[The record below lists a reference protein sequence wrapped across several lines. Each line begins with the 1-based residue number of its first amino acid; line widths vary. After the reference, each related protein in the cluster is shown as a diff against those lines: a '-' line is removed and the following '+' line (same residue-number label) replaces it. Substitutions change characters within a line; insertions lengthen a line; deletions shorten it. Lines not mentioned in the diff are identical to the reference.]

1 MNTVFAINFRREAF
15 KREQAKTRRRAVVLG
30 LWVLYFGGLG
40 VVLGLY
46 GLNVSALSQ
55 RVAIVEHQ
63 IQRLRQRPSG
73 ETWRPGQ
80 EEANAIA
87 RHLREPRQWRDRLA
101 RLPFVLPANAR
112 LRSVELNP
120 DNVSGNTDVKLVIT
134 GELRAGAGQDRVQ
147 QVMGFV
153 NQLSRDS
160 VFAAGYHNIRLV
172 STRAL
177 SEGEG
182 AEFVVEC
189 R

>member
-15 KREQAKTRRRAVVLG
+15 QREQARARRRAAVLG
-30 LWVLYFGGLG
+30 LWVLYFGALG

-46 GLNVSALSQ
+46 GLNTSALGQ
-55 RVAIVEHQ
+55 RVRIVERQ
-63 IQRLRQRPSG
+63 IERLRQRPAG
-73 ETWRPGQ
+73 EAWRPGQ
-80 EEANAIA
+80 AEASAIEQ
-87 RHLREPRQWRDRLA
+87 HLRDPRLWCDRLA
-101 RLPFVLPANAR
+101 RLPLVLPANAR
-112 LRSVELNP
+112 VLSLELNP
-120 DNVSGNTDVKLVIT
+120 DNVSGNADVKLVIT

-153 NQLSRDS
+153 NRLSRDS
-160 VFAAGYHNIRLV
+160 VFAAGYRNVRLV

-177 SEGEG
+177 AEGSG